1 MKFAFLDNFLCC
13 PLLKMPRA
21 FYRICW
27 GQALIQL
34 HIKDLK
40 AIEESSSSCP
50 FTSCRSWISSQPWFG
65 EQHIF
70 CLMLSVTRCLILLQG
85 VLPGD
90 SRGRYFYFCFITTL
104 ATGRQVKTEGGALQ
118 NKNSFQFL
126 GCAVFPAHKRSNSF
140 VMLKTS
146 ANNDYQEIILK
157 FLLVLYEAHTA
168 LSFKKTMPCI
178 RCWV

>member
-1 MKFAFLDNFLCC
+1 MHGKNPLKKVLCELSKFVSLMSLSFAS
-13 PLLKMPRA
+13 LLKMPRA

-104 ATGRQVKTEGGALQ
+104 ATACACRLRQREEHCKIKT
-118 NKNSFQFL
+118 
-126 GCAVFPAHKRSNSF
+126 PSNSW
-140 VMLKTS
+140 
-146 ANNDYQEIILK
+146 D
-157 FLLVLYEAHTA
+157 VLYSQHTKDRTP
-168 LSFKKTMPCI
+168 SS
-178 RCWV
+178 